1 MNNNDDKLYREARK
15 RVKRK
20 KEFYSHLLSYL
31 TVGLFLTFVDWFS
44 HPERWWV
51 QWVWLG
57 WGIGIF
63 FHGMSLFRKNI
74 VFGDEWEEKEIQKE
88 MERMKRH

>member
-31 TVGLFLTFVDWFS
+31 TIGFFLTFVDWFS

-63 FHGMSLFRKNI
+63 FHGLSLFRKNI
-74 VFGDEWEEKEIQKE
+74 LFGDEWEEKEIQKE
-88 MERMKRH
+88 MERMKRA